1 MKTKRIVL
9 ARGEV
14 TGHSHVAA
22 GVGLAFDEATKVLT
36 VPRSATITHEEHGTV
51 RLPSGKFRIG
61 IVVEQDPYLQ
71 ELRKVRD

>member
-1 MKTKRIVL
+1 MKTTRIVL

-36 VPRSATITHEEHGTV
+36 VPRGATVSHEEHGAV
-51 RLPSGKFRIG
+51 RLPAGRYKVGLVR
-61 IVVEQDPYLQ
+61 EEDPFNT
-71 ELRKVRD
+71 ELRPVRD

>member
-1 MKTKRIVL
+1 MKHTRITL

-22 GVGLAFDEATKVLT
+22 GPGLLFDEATKTLT
-36 VPRSATITHEEHGTV
+36 VPRSATVTHEEHGTV
-51 RLPSGKFRIG
+51 RLPAGKFRVG
-61 IVVEQDPYLQ
+61 IVQEQDPYLQ